1 MLNKEQMFVIY
12 EFIDKHATKNVWNVS
27 DELIKMSLELLKNN
41 QKELN
46 NNNIMPNNEVG
57 APS

>member
-1 MLNKEQMFVIY
+1 MLNKEQMFLIQ
-12 EFIDKHATKNVWNVS
+12 EFINKNADKNVWHVTN
-27 DELIKMSLELLKNN
+27 ELIKMSVELLKNN

-46 NNNIMPNNEVG
+46 NNIIMPNNEVG

>member
-1 MLNKEQMFVIY
+1 MFVIY

-46 NNNIMPNNEVG
+46 NNIIMPNNEVG

>member
-27 DELIKMSLELLKNN
+27 DELIKMALQIIKNEE
-41 QKELN
+41 KATKSSSN
-46 NNNIMPNNEVG
+46 NVNNTIC
-57 APS
+57 AQS

>member
-1 MLNKEQMFVIY
+1 MNKEQMFIIN
-12 EFIDKHATKNVWNVS
+12 EFINKHATKNVWNVS
-27 DELIKMSLELLKNN
+27 NELIKMSVELLKNN

-46 NNNIMPNNEVG
+46 NNIIMPNNEVG

>member
-46 NNNIMPNNEVG
+46 NNIIMPNNEVG